1 MLFDIL
7 SQTHDYIEIKHSFNE
22 KNPILQTSSFFEKRM
37 LNGYYFLIENISQ
50 YLPVEFVKEE
60 IENGKR
66 FVIVGDKKVF
76 DGKEYFKIFIETKEH
91 HYPTL
96 EPEFKNKVCKYLKNY
111 FNENIENFLK
121 D

>member
-7 SQTHDYIEIKHSFNE
+7 SQSHDFVEIKHPFDE

-37 LNGYYFLIENISQ
+37 LNGYYFLIENIYQ

-60 IENGKR
+60 IKNGKH

-76 DGKEYFKIFIETKEH
+76 NDKEYYKIFIKTKEH
-91 HYPTL
+91 DYPTF
-96 EPEFKNKVCKYLKNY
+96 EPDFKNKVCKYLKNY
-111 FNENIENFLK
+111 FNEKVENFLK
-121 D
+121 N